1 MQLIEFFLWRNLK
14 NVGLNYF
21 WSSLGQLLVTVQPIA
36 ALSTLPNATLKTG
49 LLAAYAGFVVFLY
62 SKYGNHQP
70 NTKVYNGHLQWNWA
84 QLSWVEYLTWL
95 AFLSFALV
103 YNGYYEAVL
112 VALVLLVI
120 TYYSY
125 SVHRT
130 AGSLWCWSINLSML
144 AYAVYLLVVLP
155 FREHGVFC
163 WDVTDRADKWS
174 LFIQRLFFW
183 ICIIFFTTPKNAAFM
198 AERSLVNGLVNLR
211 RDGRPLW
218 VQSRTS

>member
-1 MQLIEFFLWRNLK
+1 MCWNQHVSLNTFAFSAFMLILLVYNNSCTPYKIKGFNLFYYFFILSFISMQLIEFFLWRNLK

-163 WDVTDRADKWS
+163 
-174 LFIQRLFFW
+174 
-183 ICIIFFTTPKNAAFM
+183 
-198 AERSLVNGLVNLR
+198 
-211 RDGRPLW
+211 
-218 VQSRTS
+218 

>member
-1 MQLIEFFLWRNLK
+1 MCWNQHVSLNTFAFSAFMLVLLVYNNSCTPYKIKGFNLFYYFFILSFISMQLIEFFLWRNLK

-36 ALSTLPNATLKTG
+36 ALSMLPNATLKTG

-163 WDVTDRADKWS
+163 
-174 LFIQRLFFW
+174 
-183 ICIIFFTTPKNAAFM
+183 
-198 AERSLVNGLVNLR
+198 
-211 RDGRPLW
+211 
-218 VQSRTS
+218 

>member
-1 MQLIEFFLWRNLK
+1 MCWNQHVSLNTFAFSAFMLILLVYINSCTPFKIKGFNLFYYFFILSFISMQLIEFFLWRNLK

-163 WDVTDRADKWS
+163 
-174 LFIQRLFFW
+174 
-183 ICIIFFTTPKNAAFM
+183 
-198 AERSLVNGLVNLR
+198 
-211 RDGRPLW
+211 
-218 VQSRTS
+218 